1 MNIYSKE
8 GAEEL
13 YEKLD
18 GIVLHNVN
26 STAVAEKDIPPA
38 PTPVYHN
45 APETLEAAIERLM
58 EAEMRL
64 EDLARA
70 CEIASITRQ
79 MEIIDAF
86 KTAADDYLQT
96 KITHNQPETGDIKLN
111 VVTGTLDTS
120 TFNKETT

>member
-1 MNIYSKE
+1 MDIYSKD
-8 GAEEL
+8 GVEEL

-18 GIVLHNVN
+18 GIVFHNVN

-38 PTPVYHN
+38 PESVFHN
-45 APETLEAAIERLM
+45 APETLEAAIARLM

-79 MEIIDAF
+79 MEIIEAF

-96 KITHNQPETGDIKLN
+96 KITHSQPETGDIKLN
-111 VVTGTLDTS
+111 VVTGTLDT
-120 TFNKETT
+120 TKFDKETI

>member
-1 MNIYSKE
+1 MDIYSKK
-8 GAEEL
+8 GVEEL

-38 PTPVYHN
+38 PEPVFHN
-45 APETLEAAIERLM
+45 APETLEAAIARLM

-79 MEIIDAF
+79 MEIIEAF

-96 KITHNQPETGDIKLN
+96 KITHSQPETGDIKLN
-111 VVTGTLDTS
+111 VVTGTLDT
-120 TFNKETT
+120 TKFDKETI

>member
-1 MNIYSKE
+1 MDIYSKE
-8 GAEEL
+8 GVEEL
-13 YEKLD
+13 SEKLD
-18 GIVLHNVN
+18 GIVLHNVGT
-26 STAVAEKDIPPA
+26 TAVEEKDIPP
-38 PTPVYHN
+38 PSTVFHN

-79 MEIIDAF
+79 MEIVEAF
-86 KTAADDYLQT
+86 KTAADEYLQT
-96 KITHNQPETGDIKLN
+96 KITINQPETGDIKLN

-120 TFNKETT
+120 KFNKETT